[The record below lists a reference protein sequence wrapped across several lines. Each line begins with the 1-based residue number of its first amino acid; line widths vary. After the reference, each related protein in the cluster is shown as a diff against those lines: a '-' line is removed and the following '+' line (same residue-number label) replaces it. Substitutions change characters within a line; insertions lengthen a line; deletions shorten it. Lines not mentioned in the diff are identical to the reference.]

1 MADGSIKFDV
11 KLETD
16 EFKKNLKDMANFSGE
31 ALKTLDDAI
40 AGGALSGISSME
52 AVADSS
58 FANLM
63 KFSEEEKNYL
73 ISLSKSAAKTEQER
87 QNEIYKIRRQAAAND
102 LRKMTDEDRIR
113 NEMRERE
120 LQQIKNSLDA
130 GVISQQEYYVK
141 LREFRDKYFDVGSK
155 EWEEYTLD
163 ILKYCKNR
171 SEELAKIQKKAILN
185 LLSDMGE
192 QVEQSYKEIEKIQ
205 KKMES
210 KLKNYGNL
218 YNEHSFTSPST
229 GNTYSWWTLGDM
241 QKDINVLT
249 DYNNALT
256 ETKKMLYD
264 VFPVAGEKASAEE
277 LEKNRQYIKDFFALV
292 GDMSVEEG
300 LTFASYLKSLP
311 KNDVKEYLTTW
322 AQKQDLASVI
332 SKNLY
337 SDEAMEAYEK
347 NVENMA
353 KDMISTLEEN
363 FGELPDNF
371 FDEGVAAAM
380 GFGEGFIK
388 SMDSVFG
395 SIRTKIEEGMSAL
408 MPTGA
413 SIGAVGNTTVQNST
427 YYNIYGGQNAKG
439 TALEIYKQ
447 DTMKRML
454 VGESR

>member
-163 ILKYCKNR
+163 ILKYCKNM
-171 SEELAKIQKKAILN
+171 SEELARIQKAF
-185 LLSDMGE
+185 
-192 QVEQSYKEIEKIQ
+192 V
-205 KKMES
+205 
-210 KLKNYGNL
+210 
-218 YNEHSFTSPST
+218 
-229 GNTYSWWTLGDM
+229 
-241 QKDINVLT
+241 
-249 DYNNALT
+249 DY
-256 ETKKMLYD
+256 
-264 VFPVAGEKASAEE
+264 
-277 LEKNRQYIKDFFALV
+277 
-292 GDMSVEEG
+292 
-300 LTFASYLKSLP
+300 
-311 KNDVKEYLTTW
+311 
-322 AQKQDLASVI
+322 
-332 SKNLY
+332 
-337 SDEAMEAYEK
+337 
-347 NVENMA
+347 
-353 KDMISTLEEN
+353 
-363 FGELPDNF
+363 
-371 FDEGVAAAM
+371 
-380 GFGEGFIK
+380 
-388 SMDSVFG
+388 
-395 SIRTKIEEGMSAL
+395 
-408 MPTGA
+408 
-413 SIGAVGNTTVQNST
+413 GAVQCGFCSPGMIMSTVALLQKNPKPTEEEIRRGLSGNICRCTGYQAMVDAIQSL
-427 YYNIYGGQNAKG
+427 A
-439 TALEIYKQ
+439 
-447 DTMKRML
+447 
-454 VGESR
+454 